1 MQTHPSE
8 EVLEDFIL
16 SQDRGRLAV
25 LWHLIG
31 CTSCRSKFLFLPRP
45 ERPPLEGEVRFG
57 VPDYDRV
64 LAEVGPVV
72 RSFERALK
80 EERAAAPG
88 LYVELTEP
96 PAEQRAVRVAN
107 PRFHTWGVAELLVE
121 RSLEVSDSAYGEE
134 LGLLALRLVEH
145 LDASRYGAER
155 IEDLRAQ
162 AWAHIGNACRLRSD
176 LQGAE
181 DAFGHAFSHL
191 EKGTQDAL
199 EQAVLLDLEASLRR
213 DQRRFED
220 AFKLLRRAVEIFLDY
235 GERHRAGRSL
245 VSMSIV
251 HSQSGNPAEGIPLLQ
266 QALEM
271 LDPELE
277 PRLLLCARH
286 NLAVYFADVGRF
298 WEAQAAY
305 RAARPL
311 YRSFPDAWT
320 QNRRKWIK
328 GRISRGL
335 GQLRQAESLFLASR
349 EGFLAE
355 GIPYDTAL
363 VSLEIALLYAEQGRT
378 AELKQLAVE
387 MVPIFSSRH
396 IHREALAALSF
407 LQQVL
412 AGEALAT
419 EVVAR
424 VADYLKR
431 AQHDPELRF
440 QGAEA

>member
-96 PAEQRAVRVAN
+96 PAEQRAVRVADS
-107 PRFHTWGVAELLVE
+107 RFHTWGVAELLVE
-121 RSLEVSDSAYGEE
+121 RSLEVSSQDAAFGEE

-162 AWAHIGNACRLRSD
+162 AWAHVGNACRLRFD
-176 LQGAE
+176 FQGAE
-181 DAFGHAFSHL
+181 EAFGHAFSCL
-191 EKGTQDAL
+191 EKGTGDSL

-213 DQRRFED
+213 GQRRFDE
-220 AFKLLRRAVEIFLDY
+220 AFTLLRRAVEVFLDY
-235 GERHRAGRSL
+235 GERHRAG
-245 VSMSIV
+245 
-251 HSQSGNPAEGIPLLQ
+251 
-266 QALEM
+266 
-271 LDPELE
+271 
-277 PRLLLCARH
+277 
-286 NLAVYFADVGRF
+286 
-298 WEAQAAY
+298 
-305 RAARPL
+305 
-311 YRSFPDAWT
+311 
-320 QNRRKWIK
+320 
-328 GRISRGL
+328 
-335 GQLRQAESLFLASR
+335 
-349 EGFLAE
+349 
-355 GIPYDTAL
+355 
-363 VSLEIALLYAEQGRT
+363 
-378 AELKQLAVE
+378 
-387 MVPIFSSRH
+387 
-396 IHREALAALSF
+396 
-407 LQQVL
+407 
-412 AGEALAT
+412 
-419 EVVAR
+419 
-424 VADYLKR
+424 
-431 AQHDPELRF
+431 
-440 QGAEA
+440 